1 MLKVTVKRGDIFMA
15 DLNPIVGSEQGGNRP
30 VLVIQNDVGNLHSP
44 TTVVALI
51 SSKVEKSKLP
61 THVIIKKGVLP
72 LDSVVYA
79 EQIRT
84 IDKTRLLRYVGALPN
99 EDMAKVDKALKISM
113 GVK

>member
-1 MLKVTVKRGDIFMA
+1 MIKVTVKRGDIFMA

-44 TTVVALI
+44 TIVVAII
-51 SSKVEKSKLP
+51 SSKIEKSKLP
-61 THVIIKKGVLP
+61 THVTIKKGVLP

-84 IDKTRLLRYVGALPN
+84 IDKARLLRYVGELSKD
-99 EDMAKVDKALKISM
+99 DMIKVDIALKISM